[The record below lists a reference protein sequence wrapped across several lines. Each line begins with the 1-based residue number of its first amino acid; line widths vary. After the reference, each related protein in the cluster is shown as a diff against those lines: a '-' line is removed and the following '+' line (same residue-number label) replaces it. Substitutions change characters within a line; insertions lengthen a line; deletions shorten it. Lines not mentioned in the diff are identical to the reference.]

1 MSASETLKAAKRE
14 KVGTRSAKKLRAA
27 GRIPAN
33 IQGEGKDHLDFSVDL
48 DEFLATR
55 RHHVHL
61 YDIDIEGNLE
71 SALVRELQ
79 YDAFGDNIIHIEFK
93 RVVRGQKTDAEVPIE
108 FVGHPKGGVL
118 NQVLTSVHIS
128 CLPSQIPDSLE
139 VKIGELNE
147 GDSIH
152 ASDIEMPEGMDLI
165 TSGEDLIAT
174 ISGATVEA
182 PEPTEDGDEIPGEE
196 PGGDAPAP
204 EGDGA

>member
-14 KVGTRSAKKLRAA
+14 KVGTRNAKKLRAE

-33 IQGEGKDHLDFSVDL
+33 IQGEGKDHIDFSIAM

-79 YDAFGDNIIHIEFK
+79 YDAFGDNIIHVEFK
-93 RVVRGQKTDAEVPIE
+93 RVVRGQKTDAEVPVE
-108 FVGHPKGGVL
+108 FVGHPKSGVI
-118 NQVLTSVHIS
+118 NHVLTTIHIS
-128 CLPSQIPDSLE
+128 CLPSQIPDGVE
-139 VKIGELNE
+139 VRVDELGE

-152 ASDIEMPEGMDLI
+152 ASDIELPEGMDLI
-165 TSGEDLIAT
+165 TPGEELVAT
-174 ISGATVEA
+174 ISGASVEA
-182 PEPTEDGDEIPGEE
+182 PEPSEDDEEGLGE
-196 PGGDAPAP
+196 GGAPAP